1 LDRTDKIRVAGY
13 GSFDCGFGISDFGL
27 EKDGLLV
34 TGYRQSAES
43 KAHSVKVDNSEIS
56 EKFNAMPYALK
67 IQYLYH
73 YLTIQR
79 INYLT
84 NPGCALTLDGRRHK
98 IF

>member
-1 LDRTDKIRVAGY
+1 
-13 GSFDCGFGISDFGL
+13 L